1 MSDQNALLYSIVLF
15 LKSLEKSS
23 SIDSAVSLI
32 ETSLHI
38 QETPENFSR
47 SSYYPLGLQEIFD
60 AGVVALSA
68 QTPAQALESVE
79 ENPKFESF
87 VSVVSKKGFFEGAE
101 VGSVEYLQRQAKLVK
116 KFIDRKNNEIVSAAE
131 AEKLAEEK
139 KGLGNAAIVAKDYQ
153 GAVAFYTEALE
164 LSVDG
169 PNSHIYHC
177 NRAAA
182 LCHLNSYIEAV
193 EDCNASLLLQ
203 PNYVKAY
210 SRLGLANYFLE
221 RFVKPCM
228 NLICLARHLIQV
240 S

>member
-1 MSDQNALLYSIVLF
+1 MSDQTALLYSIVLF
-15 LKSLEKSS
+15 LKSLDKSS
-23 SIDSAVSLI
+23 SLDSAVSLL
-32 ETSLHI
+32 ETALDI
-38 QETPENFSR
+38 DETPENFSR
-47 SSYYPLGLQEIFD
+47 SSYYPLSLKEIFD

-68 QTPAQALESVE
+68 QTPAQALESVKDDA
-79 ENPKFESF
+79 KFESF
-87 VSVVSKKGFFEGAE
+87 VSVVSKKGFFEGVE

-116 KFIDRKNNEIVSAAE
+116 KFIDRRNNETVSAAE

-139 KGLGNAAIVAKDYQ
+139 KGLGNAAIIAKDYL
-153 GAVAFYTEALE
+153 GAVAYYTEALD

-169 PNSHIYHC
+169 PNSHIYYC

-182 LCHLNSYIEAV
+182 NCHLNSYIEAV

-203 PNYVKAY
+203 PTYVKAY

-221 RFVKPCM
+221 RCVRFVLNCTSFYS
-228 NLICLARHLIQV
+228 L